1 MNPLIVPTTSGAV
14 RGLEQNGVRSWR
26 GIPYAAAPTG
36 LRRWAPPQPPAPW
49 TGTRDATEFG
59 PRAPQA
65 VPAELVPPGGD
76 IETDD
81 GTSFEE
87 DCLRVNVCAPADPPT
102 GVGLPVLVWVH
113 GGGFH
118 FGSGANVI
126 GDGATLADS
135 GIVVVTFNYRLGALG
150 FLDLAGALGPAYA
163 SSGNCGLLDQ
173 IAALRWVRA
182 NIAGFGGDPQRVTI
196 AGVSAGAKSV
206 LALMASPAA
215 RGLFARAISQ
225 SGGDHVIHRPES
237 TTLTNRL
244 LRLLDIDE
252 PTPERLA
259 AVPTSDV
266 LAAQWAI
273 SSGVRA
279 TWTWRPLVDGTVL
292 PSTPTQALAGGAAR
306 GIDLIAG
313 TTLNEASGY
322 DLAVPTAA
330 DQVDRVLE
338 EIFGPRTHQVLAAY
352 AESMP
357 GASDREVRRAVMTD
371 ERYAVPTRR
380 VLDAQSR
387 HARVWSYRFDAPSPG
402 LPQERWALHGA
413 DVPLIWDVGLDGA
426 DADVRALA
434 AAMRETWLRF
444 IHGADPGSAALP
456 AWPAYRADRRATV
469 HFDLPLWVEDDAGG
483 PAELWDD
490 AQWVPGTWW
499 PLDEELVAG

>member
-1 MNPLIVPTTSGAV
+1 MNPLIVHTTHGAV
-14 RGLEQNGVRSWR
+14 RGLEQDGVHAWR

-36 LRRWAPPQPPAPW
+36 LLRWAPPQARARW
-49 TGTRDATEFG
+49 SGTRDATGFG

-65 VPAELVPPGGD
+65 VPAELVPPGGG

-81 GTSFEE
+81 GTPFDE
-87 DCLRVNVCAPADPPT
+87 DCLRINVCAPADPPA
-102 GVGLPVLVWVH
+102 GGLPVLVWVH

-126 GDGATLADS
+126 GDGAALARS
-135 GIVVVTFNYRLGALG
+135 GIVVVTLNYRLGALG
-150 FLDLAGALGPAYA
+150 FLDLAGALGAAYA

-173 IAALRWVRA
+173 IAALRWVRD
-182 NIAGFGGDPQRVTI
+182 NIGLFGGDRRRVTI

-225 SGGDHVIHRPES
+225 SGGDHVVHRPES
-237 TTLTNRL
+237 TALADRL

-266 LAAQWAI
+266 LAAQWEI
-273 SSGVRA
+273 SSGVQA
-279 TWTWRPLVDGTVL
+279 TWTWRPLVDGQVL
-292 PSTPTQALAGGAAR
+292 PSTPTQLLARGAAR
-306 GIDLIAG
+306 GIDLVAG
-313 TTLNEASGY
+313 TTLNEAAGY

-330 DQVDRVLE
+330 DQVDRVLDE
-338 EIFGPRTHQVLAAY
+338 VFGSRGREVLAAY
-352 AESMP
+352 RASRP
-357 GASDREVRRAVMTD
+357 GAGEREVRRAIMTD

-402 LPQERWALHGA
+402 LPPEQWALHGA
-413 DVPLIWDVGLDGA
+413 DVPLVWDVGLDGT
-426 DADVRALA
+426 DPDVRGLA
-434 AAMRETWLRF
+434 TTMRESWLRF
-444 IHGADPGSAALP
+444 IAGGEPAAASLP
-456 AWPAYRADRRATV
+456 TWPRYRSGRRTTV
-469 HFDLPLWVEDDAGG
+469 HFDLPLWVEDDACG
-483 PAELWDD
+483 PAALWED
-490 AQWVPGTWW
+490 AQWIPGTWW
-499 PLDEELVAG
+499 PLDEELVSR